1 MSMLGTLSSLGNAQ
15 ITVNT
20 SSDTKNITTNTQ
32 TTDDMIITGE
42 GPFTA
47 GGNNGNPD
55 PNWYLQGYKVNNGA
69 VLENVNKIDL
79 NAKYDNGVLISNNSG
94 LINSGTI
101 NLNITNVDTWLKAGS
116 LAVNSRN

>member
-1 MSMLGTLSSLGNAQ
+1 MSILGTLSSLGNAQ

-79 NAKYDNGVLISNNSG
+79 TGAMY
-94 LINSGTI
+94 GTI
-101 NLNITNVDTWLKAGS
+101 ATIATALEKTTP
-116 LAVNSRN
+116 